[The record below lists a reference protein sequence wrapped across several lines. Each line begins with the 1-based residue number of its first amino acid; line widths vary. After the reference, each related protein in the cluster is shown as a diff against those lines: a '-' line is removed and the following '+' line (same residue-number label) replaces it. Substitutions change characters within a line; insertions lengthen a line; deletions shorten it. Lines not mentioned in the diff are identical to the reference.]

1 MTFWIFPVSR
11 FCIVLDFCILD
22 SIVLDSLVFSIL
34 DFFVLDFYVV
44 PTNLSRHWDLILQ
57 YSDLSFQISADLPCL
72 WHHWPS

>member
-22 SIVLDSLVFSIL
+22 SFVLDSLVFSIL

-44 PTNLSRHWDLILQ
+44 PIRAS
-57 YSDLSFQISADLPCL
+57 YSFFVVLVATR
-72 WHHWPS
+72 